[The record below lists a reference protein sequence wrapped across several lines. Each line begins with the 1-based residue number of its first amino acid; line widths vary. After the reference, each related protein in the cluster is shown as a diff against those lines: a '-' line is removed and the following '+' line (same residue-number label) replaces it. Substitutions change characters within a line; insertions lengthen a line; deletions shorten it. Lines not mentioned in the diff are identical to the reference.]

1 MRILYKAARGAVRPE
16 KVESMESTLFLAKVF
31 GLYLIAMAVVLA
43 WRRKALSV
51 MIEGF
56 ATNPPLA
63 YLASIVALI
72 LGLVLV
78 VSHNVWAAGWP
89 LIITI
94 LSWVVLIKA
103 LAFLLLPFDAMARLM
118 RWFDRP
124 AWFAINGAFLAGVG
138 LFLAGKGFQIF

>member
-1 MRILYKAARGAVRPE
+1 
-16 KVESMESTLFLAKVF
+16 METTLFLAKVF
-31 GLYLIAMAVVLA
+31 GLYLIAMAVVFVR
-43 WRRKALSV
+43 RRKALGL

-56 ATNPPLA
+56 AGNPPLA

-78 VSHNVWAAGWP
+78 VSHNVWVAGWP

-124 AWFAINGAFLAGVG
+124 ALFTVNGAFLAALG